1 MFTSFNINN
10 TFVTYYG
17 FNLIKNNG
25 FNTIRNCLEF

>member
-1 MFTSFNINN
+1 MFTSFNLNN
-10 TFVTYYG
+10 TFVTYG